1 MKTLILKAP
10 GTNRD
15 YDVARAI
22 ELAGGEPEILP
33 LSGLRANP
41 AGLRD
46 YGMLIVPGGFSYGD
60 ALGAGKLFALDLSRF
75 FADEVARF
83 VETGRPVLGI
93 CNGFQ
98 VLVKAG
104 ILPGPGFTTAGRHFT
119 LAHNACGSFECR
131 WVNLE
136 APRSNSIWTR
146 GVERIHCPVA
156 HGEGRFD
163 ADFEG
168 AGELLASEGC
178 VALRYCDETDTR
190 ADGRYPFNPNGSI
203 ADIAGICNR
212 EGNVLGLMPHPE
224 NAVFEYET
232 SSMPGH
238 EGEGA
243 RQLFRN
249 GLRYAKT

>member
-15 YDVARAI
+15 NDAARAI
-22 ELAGGEPEILP
+22 ELAGGDPEILP
-33 LSGLRANP
+33 LTDLRVSP
-41 AGLRD
+41 ERLRD

-83 VETGRPVLGI
+83 VESGRPVLGI

-104 ILPGPGFTTAGRHFT
+104 ILPGPLFAEHHFT
-119 LAHNACGSFECR
+119 LAHNACGNFECR

-146 GVERIHCPVA
+146 GIERVYCPVA
-156 HGEGRFD
+156 HGEGRFN
-163 ADFEG
+163 ADFED
-168 AGELLASEGC
+168 AGKLLLREGC
-178 VALRYCDETDTR
+178 VALRYCDESG
-190 ADGRYPFNPNGSI
+190 AVAGGRYPFNPNGSI

-224 NAVFEYET
+224 NAVFEYELG
-232 SSMPGH
+232 SMPGRD
-238 EGEGA
+238 GEGA
-243 RQLFRN
+243 KQLFRN
-249 GLRYAKT
+249 GLRYAEK

>member
-1 MKTLILKAP
+1 MKSLILKAP

-15 YDVARAI
+15 FDAARAI

-33 LSGLRANP
+33 LTELRARP
-41 AGLRD
+41 DRLRD
-46 YGMLIVPGGFSYGD
+46 YGVLVVPGGFSYGD
-60 ALGAGKLFALDLSRF
+60 ALGAGRLFALDLSRF

-104 ILPGPGFTTAGRHFT
+104 ILPGPGFAEHHFT
-119 LAHNACGSFECR
+119 LARNARGNFECR
-131 WVNLE
+131 WVDLA

-146 GVERIHCPVA
+146 GVERIYCPVS
-156 HGEGRFD
+156 HGEGRFN

-168 AGELLASEGC
+168 AGALLEREGC
-178 VALRYCDETDTR
+178 VALRYSDENGSP
-190 ADGRYPFNPNGSI
+190 AGGRYPLNPNGSI
-203 ADIAGICNR
+203 ADIAGICNP

-224 NAVFEYET
+224 NAVFEHEY
-232 SSMPGH
+232 SSMPGRD
-238 EGEGA
+238 GEGA

-249 GLRYAKT
+249 GLQYAKR